1 MAFLKDIDYATAVAR
16 VKVHETQLLSDSD
29 IDRLIGAKTV
39 DEAAALLNE
48 KGYSSQGAPIEQLF
62 DNQLENMWAFIR
74 EIAPDFS
81 EFHFLLVKNDFHNLK
96 AVLKGAVT
104 GKSYEN
110 ICLYPTITPIETLKA
125 AIDEQRW
132 SLLPEYMQKTAA
144 QAYDDFVST
153 LDGQLSDICI
163 DKGSINAVVQLS
175 KDNKDSFIK
184 DLGELIA
191 ATYSLRIA
199 VRCSKLQMSRE
210 FVLDALPDCQS
221 IDKSA
226 LASAAAA
233 GLDELCEYIAKTKYS
248 KAADELANG
257 IAAFEKWCDNA
268 LVNYVSKAKYLSFT
282 AAPLAAYIIKKE
294 AELKCVR
301 IVISGKRTGL
311 DDSQIKSRI
320 RAV

>member
-1 MAFLKDIDYATAVAR
+1 MKDIDYATAVAR
-16 VKVHETQLLSDSD
+16 IKVHETQLLTESD
-29 IDRLIGAKTV
+29 IERLIGAKSI

-48 KGYSSQGAPIEQLF
+48 KGYSVPGAPTERLL
-62 DNQLENMWAFIR
+62 DNQLENMWEFIR

-96 AVLKGAVT
+96 AALKGAVT
-104 GKSYEN
+104 GKSYKN
-110 ICLYPTITPIETLKA
+110 ICLYPTITPIETLKT

-132 SLLPEYMQKTAA
+132 SILPDYMQKTAEK
-144 QAYDDFVST
+144 AYNYFVST

-163 DKGSINAVVQLS
+163 DKGSINATVLLS
-175 KDNKDSFIK
+175 KNNKDGFIK
-184 DLGELIA
+184 ALGELIA

-210 FVLDALPDCQS
+210 FVTDALPDCVT

-233 GLDELCEYIAKTKYS
+233 GLDELSEYIAKTKYS

-257 IAAFEKWCDNA
+257 IAVFEKWCDDA
-268 LVNYVSKAKYLSFT
+268 LINYVSKAKYLSFT

-294 AELKCVR
+294 AELKTVR
-301 IVISGKRTGL
+301 IIISGKRTGL
-311 DDSQIKSRI
+311 TDEQIKSRI

>member
-1 MAFLKDIDYATAVAR
+1 MKDIDYATAVAR
-16 VKVHETQLLSDSD
+16 VKVHETQLLTDDD
-29 IDRLIGAKTV
+29 IDRLIGAKTI

-48 KGYSSQGAPIEQLF
+48 KGYSSQGAPAEQLL
-62 DNQLENMWAFIR
+62 DNQLENTWAFIR

-104 GKSYEN
+104 GKPYES
-110 ICLYPTITPIETLKA
+110 ICLFPTITSLDTLKT

-132 SLLPEYMQKTAA
+132 SLLPAYMQKTAEK
-144 QAYDDFVST
+144 AYDYFVST

-163 DKGSINAVVQLS
+163 DKGSINAVVLLS
-175 KDNKDSFIK
+175 KDNKDSFIR

-191 ATYSLRIA
+191 ATYILRIA

-210 FVLDALPDCQS
+210 FIFDALPDCQS
-221 IDKSA
+221 VDKSA
-226 LASAAAA
+226 LCSAAAA
-233 GLDELCEYIAKTKYS
+233 GLDELTEYIGKTKYS
-248 KAADELANG
+248 KAAAELANG
-257 IAAFEKWCDNA
+257 IAEFEKWCDNA
-268 LVNYVSKAKYLSFT
+268 LVNYVSKARYLSFT

-294 AELKCVR
+294 AELKTVR
-301 IVISGKRTGL
+301 IIVSGKRTGL
-311 DDSQIKSRI
+311 DDSQIKARV

>member
-16 VKVHETQLLSDSD
+16 VKVHETQLLTDSD
-29 IDRLIGAKTV
+29 IDRLIAAKSI

-48 KGYSSQGAPIEQLF
+48 KGYSSQGAPTERLF

-104 GKSYEN
+104 GKSYED
-110 ICLYPTITPIETLKA
+110 ICLYPTITPIETLKT

-132 SLLPEYMQKTAA
+132 SILPEYMQKTAK

-163 DKGSINAVVQLS
+163 DKGSINATVQLS
-175 KDNKDSFIK
+175 KDNKDGFIRE
-184 DLGELIA
+184 LGELIA
-191 ATYSLRIA
+191 AAYSLRIA

-210 FVLDALPDCQS
+210 FILNALPDCSS

-226 LASAAAA
+226 LCSAAAA
-233 GLDELCEYIAKTKYS
+233 GQDELCEYIAKTKYS
-248 KAADELANG
+248 KAASELKIS
-257 IAAFEKWCDNA
+257 IADFEKWCDNA
-268 LVNYVSKAKYLSFT
+268 LVSYVSRAKYLSFT

-294 AELKCVR
+294 AELKTVR
-301 IVISGKRTGL
+301 IIISGKRTEL
-311 DDSQIKSRI
+311 TDSQIKARI